1 VIKAGKS
8 TSLYLFGAIFFHT
21 IFSLPCRN
29 IVTYHAEDGSGVGS
43 AIIAG
48 ACGVS
53 LGLPMRPLTPFFIA
67 MTKSRKDKGLYLN
80 V

>member
-1 VIKAGKS
+1 LGQDE
-8 TSLYLFGAIFFHT
+8 IFFHT
-21 IFSLPCRN
+21 FFIPCRN

-53 LGLPMRPLTPFFIA
+53 FGLPAHLSYLTPIFSF
-67 MTKSRKDKGLYLN
+67 SYDEEQER
-80 V
+80 